1 MEPVLYMSQGVF
13 SALMYVTMAGL
24 AATVV
29 GLLAILVKEFKNNTL
44 W

>member
-13 SALMYVTMAGL
+13 TVIMYVAMAGL
-24 AATVV
+24 GATVV
-29 GLLAILVKEFKNNTL
+29 GLLAILIKESKNNTL